1 MTTSPREPTA
11 AEIEAIAPNITCV
24 EWPYAPESHRD
35 LIRQDIA
42 AVWPIAYAAGVR
54 DQEAED
60 FAELNHMSTQCDR
73 ANEVAANAEER
84 CERVVKALAGLLD
97 ALSVGL
103 GITTKGGFI
112 PCTVGI
118 ADARAKAEAALKE
131 AQDALRAHER
141 SEHGAD
147 PELLH

>member
-1 MTTSPREPTA
+1 MW
-11 AEIEAIAPNITCV
+11 NG
-24 EWPYAPESHRD
+24 PYAPESHRD

-84 CERVVKALAGLLD
+84 HERVVKALAGMVDEARLYFGEAIVTFGFD
-97 ALSVGL
+97 ALV
-103 GITTKGGFI
+103 
-112 PCTVGI
+112 
-118 ADARAKAEAALKE
+118 REAESALKE
-131 AQDALRAHER
+131 VQDAGR
-141 SEHGAD
+141 
-147 PELLH
+147 

>member
-1 MTTSPREPTA
+1 MADTLREPTT
-11 AEIEAIAPNITCV
+11 AEIEATL
-24 EWPYAPESHRD
+24 SR
-35 LIRQDIA
+35 IREFA
-42 AVWPIAYAAGVR
+42 AAQIGVGGGVFHHDSVRLVWPIAYAAGVR

-84 CERVVKALAGLLD
+84 HERVVKALAGMVDEAKNYFGAAIIAFRFD
-97 ALSVGL
+97 ALV
-103 GITTKGGFI
+103 
-112 PCTVGI
+112 
-118 ADARAKAEAALKE
+118 REAEAALKE

>member
-11 AEIEAIAPNITCV
+11 AEIEAAL
-24 EWPYAPESHRD
+24 SR
-35 LIRQDIA
+35 IREFA
-42 AVWPIAYAAGVR
+42 AARSRQRWDHASGGVFPHDSVRLVWPIAYAAGVR

-73 ANEVAANAEER
+73 SNEVAANAEER
-84 CERVVKALAGLLD
+84 CERVVKALSRLLD

-118 ADARAKAEAALKE
+118 ADARAKAEAALKDV
-131 AQDALRAHER
+131 QSVL
-141 SEHGAD
+141 
-147 PELLH
+147 